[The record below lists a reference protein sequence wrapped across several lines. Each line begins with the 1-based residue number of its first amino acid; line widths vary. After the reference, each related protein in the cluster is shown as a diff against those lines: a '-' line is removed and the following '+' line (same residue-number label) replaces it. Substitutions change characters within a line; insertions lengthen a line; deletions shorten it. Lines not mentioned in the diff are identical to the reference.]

1 MRRLFSP
8 SVLAA
13 FGLVLLALVIG
24 ALLLA
29 PADEYLFLP
38 NEAHP
43 VAPLVEVEGGEEAAN
58 APGAIFYVDV
68 VVRRASLMERLLPPL
83 RGDGA
88 SLVPAHAVNPT
99 GLTEDARRRTTR
111 REMTRSQSVA
121 AAVALRELGYEIRAD
136 PAGAFV
142 TAVLPDAP
150 ADGKLQPT
158 DVVVSAAGERVRTPG
173 DLRRA
178 LGDVEPGEAVE
189 FGIRRGEA
197 LRDVTIETEES
208 PREPGRAAIGVL
220 IEQAADIELPIDVE
234 IDAGDVGGPSAG
246 LAFAFQVLEELGRD
260 VDGGL
265 RVAVTGEIGLDGDV
279 EPVGGLKQKTIGA
292 RRTGVDVFVV
302 PAGENAEEARRYAD
316 GLRILAVRN
325 FQQALRALATLSRNE
340 QN

>member
-1 MRRLFSP
+1 MRRLSSP

-13 FGLVLLALVIG
+13 LGLVLLALVAG
-24 ALLLA
+24 VLLLA
-29 PADEYLFLP
+29 PSEEYLFLP

-43 VAPLVEVEGGEEAAN
+43 VAPLVEVEGGEDSAGQ
-58 APGAIFYVDV
+58 GAIFYVDV
-68 VVRRASLMERLLPPL
+68 VVRRATLMEQLLPPL

-99 GLTEDARRRTTR
+99 GLSEDARRRTTR
-111 REMTRSQSVA
+111 LEMTRSQSVA
-121 AAVALRELGYEIRAD
+121 AAVALRELGYDVEAD

-142 TAVLPDAP
+142 AAVLPDAP

-178 LGDVEPGEAVE
+178 LGDVEPGEEVE
-189 FGIRRGEA
+189 FGIRRGGVV
-197 LRDVTIETEES
+197 RDLTIETEQS
-208 PREPGRAAIGVL
+208 PREPGRAAIGV
-220 IEQAADIELPIDVE
+220 IVEQAADVELPIDVE

-265 RVAVTGEIGLDGDV
+265 RVAVTGELELDGDV

-325 FQQALRALATLSRNE
+325 FQQALRELATLSGNE
-340 QN
+340 